1 VLIAPAALL
10 LGREGWRRART
21 PRERR
26 LPAIGVALGVVSLAV
41 FTSFFVFMMF
51 TRNYPAG
58 L

>member
-1 VLIAPAALL
+1 VLIAPAALM

-26 LPAIGVALGVVSLAV
+26 LPAIGVALGVVSLTM

-51 TRNYPAG
+51 TGNYPAG

>member
-10 LGREGWRRART
+10 FGREGWRRART

-26 LPAIGVALGVVSLAV
+26 LPAISVALGVVSLAV

-51 TRNYPAG
+51 TGNYPAG

>member
-41 FTSFFVFMMF
+41 FRSFFVFMMF
-51 TRNYPAG
+51 TGNYPAG